1 MYCHPLSGI
10 PKGLIPVGV
19 PLKILK
25 VNNIIFKKKQ
35 NYVREYNL
43 WNDRIIFLTSEDSN
57 LIMTTKLCQDQD

>member
-1 MYCHPLSGI
+1 MYIYLRSILILYCHPLSGI

-43 WNDRIIFLTSEDSN
+43 
-57 LIMTTKLCQDQD
+57 